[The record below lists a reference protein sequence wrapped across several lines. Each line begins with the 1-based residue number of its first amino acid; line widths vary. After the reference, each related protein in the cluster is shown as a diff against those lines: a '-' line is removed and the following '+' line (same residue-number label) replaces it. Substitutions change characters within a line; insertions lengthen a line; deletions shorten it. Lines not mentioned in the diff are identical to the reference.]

1 MQFVPKLGVAACAL
15 WLAMPA
21 LAQPYPARAIRVIV
35 PYAAGGGTD
44 LTARVV
50 GAKMAEAVGQQ
61 VIVDNRPGGA
71 GMIGADL
78 VAKAAPDG
86 YTVLLATPA
95 EMAIN
100 QHLFAK
106 MPYQPDKDFAPVTLA
121 VSTPLILVVHPAMPV
136 KTVKDLIALARAQ
149 PGRIT
154 SASAGTGGVQ
164 HMALELL
171 KMTAKVDIIH
181 VPYKGAGPAIPDLI
195 GGHVDMFFSGMPPAM
210 SQVKAG
216 KLRALAV
223 TTPKRSPAAPDVPTM
238 AEAGVAGFDINNWFA
253 YFVPAGTPAEVVG
266 RINAE
271 INKALRLQEVKDRL
285 SPQGA
290 ETVGTTPEELARYVR
305 AESDKY
311 AKLIRA
317 SGAKAD

>member
-1 MQFVPKLGVAACAL
+1 
-15 WLAMPA
+15 
-21 LAQPYPARAIRVIV
+21 
-35 PYAAGGGTD
+35 
-44 LTARVV
+44 
-50 GAKMAEAVGQQ
+50 MAEAVGQQ